1 MAIFQQ
7 INEKEIKDQEARCQ
21 KNLEMKLVIITKSIE
36 FA

>member
-7 INEKEIKDQEARCQ
+7 INEKEIKDQEARRQ
-21 KNLEMKLVIITKSIE
+21 KNLEMKLVIITKLIE